1 MLKFVQSSAN
11 GGPNHFRTF
20 WALAFWEIYKV
31 RCSILAV
38 TKSTLNILGSGCS
51 KFGFLGFVPINVPT
65 IIYAKRCTCE
75 LDTVR
80 HHSTKVFVFSRG
92 YLPPVLHGAKKSR
105 EKGEKWSYGRG
116 FQGSRSTNLE
126 S

>member
-1 MLKFVQSSAN
+1 MLDNALENNCTGLQEESKICT
-11 GGPNHFRTF
+11 PNNH
-20 WALAFWEIYKV
+20 I
-31 RCSILAV
+31 
-38 TKSTLNILGSGCS
+38 G
-51 KFGFLGFVPINVPT
+51 
-65 IIYAKRCTCE
+65 CTCE

-80 HHSTKVFVFSRG
+80 HHSTKVFVFSPG